1 VVAELLRYLFGT
13 ALAAEFMDGRGDGI
27 SHLTRAGIIGTL
39 QRRHEQGVGPEG
51 ADVGVLHR

>member
-13 ALAAEFMDGRGDGI
+13 PLAAEFTDGRGNGI
-27 SHLTRAGIIGTL
+27 PHLIRAGIIGAL

-51 ADVGVLHR
+51 ADAGGLHR

>member
-27 SHLTRAGIIGTL
+27 SHLTGAGIIGRL
-39 QRRHEQGVGPEG
+39 QRRQEQGVGPEG

>member
-1 VVAELLRYLFGT
+1 VVAKLLCYLFGT
-13 ALAAEFMDGRGDGI
+13 ALAAEFMDGRGNGI
-27 SHLTRAGIIGTL
+27 PHLTRAGIIGAL